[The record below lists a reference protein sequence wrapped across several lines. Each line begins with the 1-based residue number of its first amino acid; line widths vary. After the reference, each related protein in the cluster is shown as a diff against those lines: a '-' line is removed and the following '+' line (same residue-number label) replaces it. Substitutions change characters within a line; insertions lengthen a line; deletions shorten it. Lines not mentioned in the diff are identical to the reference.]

1 VIQKPDIQYIES
13 FFVPGAEAPQ
23 PQPRWGAKP
32 AASPVPQPKQ
42 EPKIRI
48 LVDPVATIGL
58 VVTAVMLVLMIVG
71 IFQFTAASQERD
83 EMAAYLIQLQDENLT
98 KRHDYHT
105 KRDLDWIREQAL
117 ALGMIPIEEATTIS
131 VKITVPQPE
140 PEPTL
145 WENILWFFEGLFA

>member
-1 VIQKPDIQYIES
+1 MIQKPDIQYIES
-13 FFVPGAEAPQ
+13 FFVPGTEAPQ

-32 AASPVPQPKQ
+32 AATPVAQPKPQPKV
-42 EPKIRI
+42 RI
-48 LVDPVATIGL
+48 LVDPVALIGL

-83 EMAAYLIQLQDENLT
+83 QMAAYLTRLQDENLT
-98 KRHDYHT
+98 KRHEYHT
-105 KRDLDWIREQAL
+105 KCDLEWIEEQAL

-140 PEPTL
+140 PEPTV
-145 WENILWFFEGLFA
+145 WENILWFLEGLFA